1 MRSKVLTFTIEK
13 IIGTEV
19 SNQDK
24 ILVLTMGLLPFYDLV
39 IINFDAALLDLL
51 TFNRVIA

>member
-1 MRSKVLTFTIEK
+1 MRSKVLTFTIKK